1 MGQTLNLLVLS
12 VFIVTTRVIG
22 QQIAASSID
31 WQFLKT
37 RQSVESYEIR
47 AKSLAASVLN
57 TTNLL
62 MEELKSAPS
71 VSYTYQTLVS
81 ISLLLS
87 NIVALNDYN
96 GIRASVTCSMID
108 QRMGNIGADN
118 EKLAKVKGNV
128 ALAAGLVDAY
138 SATLFSAIY
147 TNYYQLT
154 SERRYRAFS
163 IRNRMN
169 ILSASLRQYENLLSA
184 SINYINLLYTKW
196 TSTGSSSCSDCGVY
210 GSQASQ
216 SLASIDETA
225 ENAQKSLID
234 REALMSQLS
243 IDSTNMMKPLI
254 EDLKNVQVLSDLIIN
269 LFSCYHLVVGF
280 RNLTTMDLLNE
291 TANCA
296 DRTWRLSIIDYKRF
310 QYGVMNN
317 EAQYN
322 LTLLISYASVLNTYY
337 LASVSILTSNQ
348 KSTIS
353 NIITK
358 LGAISDG
365 FQKYIVDLGLAYSA
379 LVTASSQMSTN
390 NAIKECDCRSV
401 ATTTLGSTFAP
412 LSTTSSSRTTKAST
426 STRKVTTSTKRSTTS
441 TPSSSSTSREEQ
453 TTLTDTTTTG
463 TTDIETTETTDTEYE
478 TTAESTTDYLTTL
491 TDYPITD
498 PTDTTTDYGTYP
510 DTDYTEPVARTRTF
524 ANVPEF

>member
-1 MGQTLNLLVLS
+1 MLGQTLNLLVLS
-12 VFIVTTRVIG
+12 VFIVTTRVVA

-47 AKSLAASVLN
+47 AKSLATSVLN
-57 TTNLL
+57 TTDTL
-62 MEELKSAPS
+62 MVELKSNPS
-71 VSYTYQTLVS
+71 VSYTYQTLAS
-81 ISLLLS
+81 ISRLLN

-96 GIRASVTCSMID
+96 GIRGSVTCSMINE
-108 QRMGNIGADN
+108 RMGSIGVEN
-118 EKLAKVKGNV
+118 EKLARIKGNI
-128 ALAAGLVDAY
+128 AIAAGLVDAY

-154 SERRYRAFS
+154 SQTRYRAFS

-169 ILSASLRQYENLLSA
+169 ILTASLRQYENLLSA

-196 TSTGSSSCSDCGVY
+196 TSTSSSSCSDCGVY
-210 GSQASQ
+210 GNQTSQ
-216 SLASIDETA
+216 SLATIDETVQ
-225 ENAQKSLID
+225 NAGRSLAD
-234 REALMSQLS
+234 REALISQFS
-243 IDSTNMMKPLI
+243 IDSTNLMKPLI
-254 EDLKNVQVLSDLIIN
+254 EDLKNVQVLTDLIIN
-269 LFSCYHLVVGF
+269 MFNCYHLVVGF
-280 RNLTTMDLLNE
+280 RNLTTMDLSNE

-296 DRTWRLSIIDYKRF
+296 DRTWRLSVIDYKRY

-322 LTLLISYASVLNTYY
+322 LTLLVSYASVLNTYY

-353 NIITK
+353 NIIVK
-358 LGAISDG
+358 LGTISDG

-379 LVTASSQMSTN
+379 LVSASSQMSTN
-390 NAIKECDCRSV
+390 NAIKDCDCRSV

-412 LSTTSSSRTTKAST
+412 LSTTSSSRTTSARQVSSSTRT
-426 STRKVTTSTKRSTTS
+426 STIL
-441 TPSSSSTSREEQ
+441 PSSSSTSSAKQ
-453 TTLTDTTTTG
+453 TTLTDTSTTT
-463 TTDIETTETTDTEYE
+463 TTDIVTTETTDTEYE
-478 TTAESTTDYLTTL
+478 TTEDSTTTDYLTTL
-491 TDYPITD
+491 TDYTITD

-510 DTDYTEPVARTRTF
+510 DTDYTEPIAKSRTF
-524 ANVPEF
+524 AAVPDL